1 MTETQLRQQVVNQ
14 IKSWVGYNNADGS
27 HKKIID
33 IYNSHKPLAR
43 GYKLRYTDA
52 WCAGTV
58 SAVAIACGLTD
69 IMPTEVG
76 VGEMIKLYQRLGRWE
91 ENDAHVP
98 RLGDVIVYAWSD
110 NGVGDCTVGDSHV
123 GIVTDCDGKTITATE
138 GNMIVNGVHLV
149 GYRTIP
155 VNGRYIRGFG
165 LPDYASKA
173 TEDEVTEET
182 VYIVKTG
189 DTLSAIAAKYGTT
202 YQALAAYNSIVN
214 PSLIYA
220 GQKIRIPKSGSTKT
234 AEAPET
240 REGVVKVEL
249 NILRNGSKSNQV
261 RAMQILLIGRGY
273 SCGSMGA
280 DGDFGQ
286 RTYDAVIKFQKAM
299 GIDVDGVCGSQT
311 WTFLLTK

>member
-1 MTETQLRQQVVNQ
+1 MTETQLRQKVVNQ

-138 GNMIVNGVHLV
+138 GNMVVNGVHLV

-173 TEDEVTEET
+173 TEDEPVTPAPKEPKKE
-182 VYIVKTG
+182 
-189 DTLSAIAAKYGTT
+189 DTITMELRMLKRGM
-202 YQALAAYNSIVN
+202 
-214 PSLIYA
+214 
-220 GQKIRIPKSGSTKT
+220 SG
-234 AEAPET
+234 
-240 REGVVKVEL
+240 
-249 NILRNGSKSNQV
+249 NDV
-261 RAMQILLIGRGY
+261 RAAMILMKDKGYYPYIIPATDKLFGPKMEAGVRKMQREHNLG
-273 SCGSMGA
+273 
-280 DGDFGQ
+280 
-286 RTYDAVIKFQKAM
+286 
-299 GIDVDGVCGSQT
+299 VDGMIGHNS
-311 WTFLLTK
+311 WTFLLK